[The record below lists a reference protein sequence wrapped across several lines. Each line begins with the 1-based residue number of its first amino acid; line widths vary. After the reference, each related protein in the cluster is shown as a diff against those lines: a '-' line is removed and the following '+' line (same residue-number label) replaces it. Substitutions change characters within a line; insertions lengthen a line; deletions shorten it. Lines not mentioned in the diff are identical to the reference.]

1 MSDFK
6 QKRNKREN
14 KGGKHGEKKL
24 WCIIYNDQRNHNRIL
39 HGIEMLIMN
48 ISIPQQDIGI
58 RISLPAGITS
68 LQLHYILNY
77 IINSIISFSFFLFHF
92 FLVGVQR
99 MLKNIKKTQARQK
112 RRAYTKLNNIKNKK
126 KQVAGRGLTIVCA
139 CSRRR

>member
-1 MSDFK
+1 MSSYITKK
-6 QKRNKREN
+6 QKQKTKNK
-14 KGGKHGEKKL
+14 KQSF
-24 WCIIYNDQRNHNRIL
+24 DQRNHNRIL